1 MINRKLFVK
10 VKPLIECKLREYPYY
25 QISLEMPGLGT
36 AISPDLI
43 INKSSVPNDIVG
55 ASVVHD
61 EYKRIVVNA
70 VNYVFDKLDKDS
82 KKIIENTYF
91 TGLHTRDEIMS
102 ELKISKNKY
111 YNVRNCALY
120 KFGIAFGML

>member
-1 MINRKLFVK
+1 MLNNKLFVK

-25 QISLEMPGLGT
+25 QISLEMPGLGS
-36 AISPDLI
+36 AVSPDLI
-43 INKSSVPNDIVG
+43 INKSSAPSDIVG

-70 VNYVFDKLDKDS
+70 VNYVCDKLDADS

-91 TGLHTRDEIMS
+91 TGLHSRDEIIN
-102 ELKISKNKY
+102 ELRISKNKY
-111 YNVRNCALY
+111 YNLKNSALY
-120 KFGIAFGML
+120 KFGIAFGIL